1 MIRVTARMPDGRWQ
15 TGLDPDS
22 ISDLVD
28 KQESL
33 VWVQIQDPDESAF
46 RLLREEFN
54 FHPLAI
60 EDVVVGH
67 ERPKVDVYDRY
78 YFVVLYCVT
87 YDLEA
92 ETAHTNELEMFIGSN
107 YVVTVSD
114 DAIQEVEATLA
125 QWQRNV
131 EALGTDIG
139 ALVYTLLD
147 RIVDDYFPVI
157 DAIADRA
164 EDIEQR
170 IFEKFDVSA
179 LEDILQLK
187 KELVRLRRLVTPARD
202 VVNVFLRRDPPIMPR
217 QSLPYFQ
224 DVYDHIIRVT
234 DSLDTYQEL
243 LSSTLDA
250 FLSVQSNRL
259 NEIIYRL
266 TLVSVIFLPLTFLT
280 GFFGMNFEAIH
291 FESGGLLV
299 LALVLMVVTPLTFYR
314 VLARRAWD
322 A

>member
-1 MIRVTARMPDGRWQ
+1 
-15 TGLDPDS
+15 
-22 ISDLVD
+22 
-28 KQESL
+28 
-33 VWVQIQDPDESAF
+33 
-46 RLLREEFN
+46 
-54 FHPLAI
+54 
-60 EDVVVGH
+60 
-67 ERPKVDVYDRY
+67 
-78 YFVVLYCVT
+78 
-87 YDLEA
+87 
-92 ETAHTNELEMFIGSN
+92 
-107 YVVTVSD
+107 
-114 DAIQEVEATLA
+114 
-125 QWQRNV
+125 
-131 EALGTDIG
+131 
-139 ALVYTLLD
+139 
-147 RIVDDYFPVI
+147 VDDYFPVI

-179 LEDILQLK
+179 LEDILKLK

-314 VLARRAWD
+314 FLARRAWD